1 MAESTVVMR
10 VCDICGEPASAILSW
25 RDQGKGRTNDLC
37 SKHMKALRDSAVAP
51 RRGRKPGATVVKRT
65 TKMTSR
71 KKTTSRK
78 TLAKKTSA
86 RRGRPRK
93 ASVTK

>member
-10 VCDICGEPASAILSW
+10 VCDICGEPASATLSW

-51 RRGRKPGATVVKRT
+51 RRGRKPGTTVARRT
-65 TKMTSR
+65 PKATSR
-71 KKTTSRK
+71 KKPTSRK
-78 TLAKKTSA
+78 TSAKKTTA

>member
-10 VCDICGEPASAILSW
+10 ICDICGEPASTTLSW
-25 RDQGKGRTNDLC
+25 REQGKGRTNDLC

-51 RRGRKPGATVVKRT
+51 RRGRKPGSTVAKRAA
-65 TKMTSR
+65 KATSR

-78 TLAKKTSA
+78 TPAKKPTA